1 LRVATQLL
9 QSYVFENARPLSQGF
24 KANPGLKLANAF
36 SVTHALT
43 AHGPGYLRISR
54 RGTSRR
60 APFASYLRF
69 TIYDLRPS
77 LLLWPTLLSDK
88 LQFVVADYL
97 LKDLDKLKF
106 VGQEL
111 MKLRL
116 LYHGHCFDGVASA
129 AVFTRFYR
137 ERIHP
142 EAEVNYGGLLHRP
155 GNLFD
160 LNLFD
165 GDENAIVDFK
175 YAASDKLTWWFDHH
189 QSAFLTPEDE
199 AHFRADKSGKK
210 FLDATRKSCT
220 EFIADVA
227 HSQFGYDDS
236 PVKSLVN
243 WAHIIDGALYES
255 AAQCVELKEPAL
267 QLMQVIEA
275 DPDDKFVET
284 VIRELTVKSLDEVAT
299 SEEVQRRFQ
308 PILKQHLE
316 TLEAIRR
323 KAVFANG
330 VVQFDLV
337 DEGYE
342 GFNKFIPYYLYP
354 DTTYS
359 VALTRGSQRTKISV
373 GSNPW
378 SPRPRIHNIAKI
390 CERYGGGGH
399 AVVGAI
405 SLKPDEVERGREVV
419 TEIVEELSQ

>member
-1 LRVATQLL
+1 
-9 QSYVFENARPLSQGF
+9 
-24 KANPGLKLANAF
+24 
-36 SVTHALT
+36 
-43 AHGPGYLRISR
+43 
-54 RGTSRR
+54 
-60 APFASYLRF
+60 
-69 TIYDLRPS
+69 
-77 LLLWPTLLSDK
+77 
-88 LQFVVADYL
+88 
-97 LKDLDKLKF
+97 
-106 VGQEL
+106 

-129 AVFTRFYR
+129 ATFTRFYT

-142 EAEVNYGGLLHRP
+142 GAEISYGGLLHRP

-160 LNLFD
+160 LKLFD

-175 YAASDKLTWWFDHH
+175 YAASEKLTWWFDHH
-189 QSAFLTPEDE
+189 ESAFLTPEDE
-199 AHFRADKSGKK
+199 AHFRADKSGQK
-210 FLDATRKSCT
+210 FLDPTRKSCT
-220 EFIADVA
+220 EFIAEVA
-227 HSQFGYDDS
+227 RERFGFNDA
-236 PVKSLVN
+236 PLHELIH

-275 DPDDKFVET
+275 DPDDKFVEQI
-284 VIRELTVKSLDEVAT
+284 IRELTVKPLAEVAT

-316 TLEAIRR
+316 TLEAVRR
-323 KAVFANG
+323 KAISSDG

-337 DEGYE
+337 AEGYE

-354 DTTYS
+354 ETTYT
-359 VALTRGSQRTKISV
+359 VALTRGPQRTKISV

-378 SPRPRIHNIAKI
+378 APRPRTHNIAKI

-405 SLKPDEVERGREVV
+405 SLGTDEIELARTIVR
-419 TEIVEELSQ
+419 EIVAELSHVSQSQ

>member
-1 LRVATQLL
+1 
-9 QSYVFENARPLSQGF
+9 
-24 KANPGLKLANAF
+24 
-36 SVTHALT
+36 
-43 AHGPGYLRISR
+43 
-54 RGTSRR
+54 
-60 APFASYLRF
+60 
-69 TIYDLRPS
+69 
-77 LLLWPTLLSDK
+77 
-88 LQFVVADYL
+88 
-97 LKDLDKLKF
+97 
-106 VGQEL
+106 

-129 AVFTRFYR
+129 ATFTRFYT

-142 EAEVNYGGLLHRP
+142 QAEVSYGGLLHRP

-160 LNLFD
+160 LTSLD

-175 YAASDKLTWWFDHH
+175 YAATDKLTWWFDHH

-199 AHFRADKSGKK
+199 AHFRADTSGKK

-227 HSQFGYDDS
+227 RNEFGFNDEPLQD
-236 PVKSLVN
+236 LIH

-267 QLMQVIEA
+267 QLMQVIES
-275 DPDDKFVET
+275 DPDDKFVEQI
-284 VIRELTVKSLDEVAT
+284 IRELTIKSLDAVAN
-299 SEEVQRRFQ
+299 SDEVQQRFQ
-308 PILKQHLE
+308 PILKQHRE
-316 TLEAIRR
+316 TLDAVRR
-323 KAVFANG
+323 KAISTNK

-354 DTTYS
+354 ETTYT
-359 VALTRGSQRTKISV
+359 VALTRGPQRTKISV

-378 SPRPRIHNIAKI
+378 APHPRTHNIAKI

-405 SLKPDEVERGREVV
+405 SLGTDEVEKGRTIVK
-419 TEIVEELSQ
+419 EIVAELS

>member
-1 LRVATQLL
+1 
-9 QSYVFENARPLSQGF
+9 
-24 KANPGLKLANAF
+24 
-36 SVTHALT
+36 
-43 AHGPGYLRISR
+43 
-54 RGTSRR
+54 
-60 APFASYLRF
+60 
-69 TIYDLRPS
+69 
-77 LLLWPTLLSDK
+77 
-88 LQFVVADYL
+88 
-97 LKDLDKLKF
+97 
-106 VGQEL
+106 

-129 AVFTRFYR
+129 ATFTRFYK

-142 EAEVNYGGLLHRP
+142 EAEVSYAGLLHRP

-160 LNLFD
+160 LDLLD

-175 YAASDKLTWWFDHH
+175 YAPSERLTWWFDHH
-189 QSAFLTPEDE
+189 ESAFLTPEDE
-199 AHFRADKSGKK
+199 AHFRAGNSGKK

-227 HSQFGYDDS
+227 RDKFGFNDE
-236 PVKSLVN
+236 PIKSLVH
-243 WAHIIDGALYES
+243 WAHIIDGALYEN

-275 DPDDKFVET
+275 DPDDSFVEQ
-284 VIRELTVKSLDEVAT
+284 VIRELAVKSLDEVAT
-299 SEEVQRRFQ
+299 SEEVQRRFK

-316 TLEAIRR
+316 TLEEIRR
-323 KAVFANG
+323 KAISAKG

-342 GFNKFIPYYLYP
+342 GFNKFIPYYLYAE
-354 DTTYS
+354 TTYT

-378 SPRPRIHNIAKI
+378 SPRPRTHNIAKI

-405 SLKPDEVERGREVV
+405 SLKPEEVEKGREIMR
-419 TEIVEELSQ
+419 EIVSELSGDA